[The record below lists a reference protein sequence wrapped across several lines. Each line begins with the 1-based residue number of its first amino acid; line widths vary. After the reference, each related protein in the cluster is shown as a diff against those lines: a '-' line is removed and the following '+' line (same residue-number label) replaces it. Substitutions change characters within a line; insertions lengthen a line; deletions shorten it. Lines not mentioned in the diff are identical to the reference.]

1 MIPLEPLSLFR
12 DWYIFYRAGQALS
25 EGISPFRVEGFF
37 NPIQV
42 AWILSF
48 TTWVP
53 FSIWAP
59 LMIVISFLL
68 LVALAR
74 KRSHWILLSLP
85 FIFGMIMGSLD
96 AFLWVPARLF
106 GGWGL
111 ALLTLK
117 PQLGI
122 ILIPIQLLNWW
133 CEDKR
138 RDIANFLISTF
149 LLWGI
154 PTLIRPA
161 WVKEWLNALPPLS
174 SRMHFAASFSGFSA
188 LTGAEWIYVLLFG
201 IVLTLILIK
210 RSQAFY
216 VVAAFSPSIWPSD
229 WMIASEF
236 VTWRFTVLSWLL
248 IFTGLTVNGAQFFWL
263 LGILIWLE
271 QNPKYLQDFW
281 KWVKSRGQ
289 FYLLS

>member
-1 MIPLEPLSLFR
+1 
-12 DWYIFYRAGQALS
+12 
-25 EGISPFRVEGFF
+25 
-37 NPIQV
+37 
-42 AWILSF
+42 
-48 TTWVP
+48 
-53 FSIWAP
+53 
-59 LMIVISFLL
+59 MIVVSFLL
-68 LVALAR
+68 IVLLAK
-74 KRSHWILLSLP
+74 KRSHWMLLSLP

-96 AFLWVPARLF
+96 VILWVPARLF

-111 ALLTLK
+111 SLLTLK

-122 ILIPIQLLNWW
+122 FLIPIQLLNWW
-133 CEDKR
+133 FENKR
-138 RDIANFLISTF
+138 RDIVNFLISTS

-161 WVKEWLNALPPLS
+161 WVKEWLSALPTLS

-188 LTGAEWIYVLLFG
+188 LTGAEWVYVLLFG
-201 IVLTLILIK
+201 IVLTLFLIK

-229 WMIASEF
+229 WIIVSEF

-248 IFTGLTVNGAQFFWL
+248 IFTGLTTNGAQFFWL
-263 LGILIWLE
+263 LGVLVWLE

-281 KWVKSRGQ
+281 SWVKSRW
-289 FYLLS
+289 